1 MHDLAR
7 QFLSNPNLTAVVK
20 KLDLIPVDEQ
30 ERVDGLLWPAFL
42 VL

>member
-7 QFLSNPNLTAVVK
+7 QFLSDPNLIAAVK
-20 KLDLIPVDEQ
+20 KLNLIPVDEQ
-30 ERVDGLLWPAFL
+30 ERVNGLLWPAFL